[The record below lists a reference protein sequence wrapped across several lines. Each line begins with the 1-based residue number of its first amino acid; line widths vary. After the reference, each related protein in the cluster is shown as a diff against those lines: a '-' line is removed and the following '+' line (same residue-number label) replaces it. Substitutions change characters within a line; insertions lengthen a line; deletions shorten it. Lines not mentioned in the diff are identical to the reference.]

1 MSRTI
6 ELTFRLQRCGS
17 AMPCLRVGLSRIVS
31 KYSVT
36 ECSAQHGAPRDLPAE
51 QRERDRHLHIVVP
64 VDRRRNRLDDALA
77 DARVLSEGA
86 DRVFIFL
93 CQPER

>member
-6 ELTFRLQRCGS
+6 ETNVPIATLWQRH
-17 AMPCLRVGLSRIVS
+17 AMPACWACIHS
-31 KYSVT
+31 KYSMLNRVQCT
-36 ECSAQHGAPRDLPAE
+36 ARWADLPAE

-86 DRVFIFL
+86 DRIFIFL

>member
-1 MSRTI
+1 M
-6 ELTFRLQRCGS
+6 LN
-17 AMPCLRVGLSRIVS
+17 RVQCTARW
-31 KYSVT
+31 
-36 ECSAQHGAPRDLPAE
+36 ADLPAE

-86 DRVFIFL
+86 DRIFIFL

>member
-1 MSRTI
+1 MA
-6 ELTFRLQRCGS
+6 LS
-17 AMPCLRVGLSRIVS
+17 AMPARCAP
-31 KYSVT
+31 YCA
-36 ECSAQHGAPRDLPAE
+36 ECSAAAPDLPAE

-64 VDRRRNRLDDALA
+64 VDRRCNRLDDALA

>member
-17 AMPCLRVGLSRIVS
+17 AMPRLRVGLSRIVS
-31 KYSVT
+31 KYSMLNRVQCT
-36 ECSAQHGAPRDLPAE
+36 APSADLPAE

-86 DRVFIFL
+86 DRIFIFL